1 MSIIDKQRLAAVA
14 KLEALGFTFSLA
26 EGWSR
31 PDTSSVGTLLSTAE
45 ADAMHSVLVL
55 RADALEKCSEGSPEA
70 AELKTITD
78 AIKAYEGARWPD
90 GKVADGK
97 G

>member
-1 MSIIDKQRLAAVA
+1 MSIIDKQRVAAVA
-14 KLEALGFTFSLA
+14 KLEGLGYTFSLA

-55 RADALEKCSEGSPEA
+55 RAGALKGCSEGAPEE

-78 AIKAYEGARWPD
+78 AIKAYEAARWPD
-90 GKVADGK
+90 GKVPDGT